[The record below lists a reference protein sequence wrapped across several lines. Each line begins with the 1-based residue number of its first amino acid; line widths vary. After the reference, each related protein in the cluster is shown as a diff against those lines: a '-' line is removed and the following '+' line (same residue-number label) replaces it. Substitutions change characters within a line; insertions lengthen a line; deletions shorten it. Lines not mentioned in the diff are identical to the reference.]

1 MLQLLW
7 CSDGATSTFAL
18 RAKMRECEVAKAK
31 LRRCEGEGAKVRRC
45 EGESAKAKE
54 RYYYRSFAHATSH
67 SRLRNFAF
75 VFFFIAFS
83 MRYRSIPM
91 ESNLLQAPYS
101 PEVCRLISDVIDT
114 HAL

>member
-1 MLQLLW
+1 MLQLW

-54 RYYYRSFAHATSH
+54 RYYYHKVHLTPYQIYFKIENSPIFYI
-67 SRLRNFAF
+67 LCLYIVI
-75 VFFFIAFS
+75 VFQTIS
-83 MRYRSIPM
+83 GTKCTK
-91 ESNLLQAPYS
+91 SN
-101 PEVCRLISDVIDT
+101 
-114 HAL
+114 

>member
-45 EGESAKAKE
+45 ESESAKAKE
-54 RYYYRSFAHATSH
+54 RYYYRPFPTSH
-67 SRLRNFAF
+67 SGLRIFARSHFRLFDC
-75 VFFFIAFS
+75 IQ
-83 MRYRSIPM
+83 
-91 ESNLLQAPYS
+91 QASVDYIEFYAGTVLARGLPIHLRCY
-101 PEVCRLISDVIDT
+101 
-114 HAL
+114 